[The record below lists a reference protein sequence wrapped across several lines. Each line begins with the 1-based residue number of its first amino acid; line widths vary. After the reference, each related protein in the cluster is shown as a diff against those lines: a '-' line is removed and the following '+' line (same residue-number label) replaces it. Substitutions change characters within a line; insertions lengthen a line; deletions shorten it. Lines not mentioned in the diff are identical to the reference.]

1 MSGMILE
8 NCILRCKVS
17 RLVMVSFAIKVHVA
31 ENEDKLSFLVTN
43 GFWIVNLG
51 ILGDS
56 WIKDLK
62 VRFL

>member
-1 MSGMILE
+1 MLLE
-8 NCILRCKVS
+8 NSILHCKVR
-17 RLVMVSFAIKVHVA
+17 RLVMVSFAIRVHVA
-31 ENEDKLSFLVTN
+31 ENEDKKLSFLVTN

-51 ILGDS
+51 RLGDS